1 MRIFSQRIFSQIAMK
16 TNNPFKFGSVVDDS
30 YFTDR
35 KNELNEI
42 KQALDSK
49 NHLIL
54 ISPRRFGKTSLIL
67 KSVKNL
73 QKNYIYLDLQL
84 TNSVEE
90 FVSQYLKK
98 IYKLFPAEKIKAY
111 IKNFRILPQISLNP
125 TNNELDVSFKFSG
138 DSLPVIEDVLNLLE
152 QISTE
157 NKRTIVILDEFQEIN
172 QFEKGFDKKLRAII
186 QHHKNIN
193 YVFLGSQESL
203 MKYIFENKKSA
214 FYHFG
219 QILQLQKIKD
229 EFFINFLNNGF
240 ATATSN
246 AEFISK
252 QILLFT
258 QGHPYY
264 TQQLAY
270 NVWNLLYMKKNA
282 PEVVSLAINETILSH
297 DYDFERLWNTLNLTD
312 RKTLIHLLQNP
323 DAPFLHQH
331 LNIPTSTL
339 MSSIKRLLINGF
351 IIKNTKGYEIDD
363 PFFKQWL
370 LNRRK
375 KS

>member
-1 MRIFSQRIFSQIAMK
+1 MK

-98 IYKLFPAEKIKAY
+98 IYRLFPAEKIKAY

-125 TNNELDVSFKFSG
+125 TNNELDVLFKFSG

-157 NKRTIVILDEFQEIN
+157 NKRTIVILDEF
-172 QFEKGFDKKLRAII
+172 
-186 QHHKNIN
+186 
-193 YVFLGSQESL
+193 
-203 MKYIFENKKSA
+203 
-214 FYHFG
+214 
-219 QILQLQKIKD
+219 
-229 EFFINFLNNGF
+229 
-240 ATATSN
+240 
-246 AEFISK
+246 
-252 QILLFT
+252 
-258 QGHPYY
+258 
-264 TQQLAY
+264 
-270 NVWNLLYMKKNA
+270 
-282 PEVVSLAINETILSH
+282 
-297 DYDFERLWNTLNLTD
+297 
-312 RKTLIHLLQNP
+312 
-323 DAPFLHQH
+323 
-331 LNIPTSTL
+331 
-339 MSSIKRLLINGF
+339 
-351 IIKNTKGYEIDD
+351 
-363 PFFKQWL
+363 
-370 LNRRK
+370 
-375 KS
+375 